1 MGTTPSSH
9 KIFQNQKN
17 MPRTKSSKK
26 DNRTPLE
33 KLERMLDSKVDLLIF
48 FQYYDGYS
56 TDGSV
61 GFNIH
66 VGPAGSSKHRT
77 GILAEVLTKDQFRSK
92 GKKLALVAKAFIE
105 NSQIPPP
112 EWRPTF
118 DMDEIVN
125 FRETARDLRSPEEKL
140 AKEASEVLDLFI
152 FFKYYD
158 GYSTGGE
165 IGFSP
170 NSGPP
175 GSINHKRAY
184 ARILASMT
192 ESQFRDKGKVLAGI
206 AKEFIEQD
214 IAPPENMR
222 PDEPER
228 EVPWG
233 MIQEALNAIY

>member
-1 MGTTPSSH
+1 
-9 KIFQNQKN
+9 

-56 TDGSV
+56 TEGSV
-61 GFNIH
+61 GFNIN
-66 VGPAGSSKHRT
+66 VGPAGSSLHRT

-92 GKKLALVAKAFIE
+92 GKKVALVAKAFIE
-105 NSQIPPP
+105 SRQVPPP

-118 DMDEIVN
+118 DIEEIAN
-125 FRETARDLRSPEEKL
+125 LRETARDHRSPEEKL
-140 AKEASEVLDLFI
+140 TKEASEVLDLFI

-184 ARILASMT
+184 ARTLASIT
-192 ESQFRDKGKVLAGI
+192 ESQFRDKGKVMAGI
-206 AKEFIEQD
+206 AKELFECD
-214 IAPPENMR
+214 IAPPEDMR
-222 PDEPER
+222 PGEPER

-233 MIQEALNAIY
+233 MIQEALNATY